1 MNELVIYG
9 DIGESFWGDSVT
21 AADVKSMLD
30 GMSGDITV
38 RINSPGGSVFDGFA
52 IYNLLRAHNGSVT
65 VHVDGLAAS
74 AASVVAMAG
83 DDVVM
88 GAASMMM
95 IHDPW
100 TMSVGDA
107 SEMRKTAETLD
118 KIRDSIV
125 DAYASKAA
133 DMDRDEIA
141 KMMAEET
148 WMTASEAQ
156 GFGFANKL
164 EESEA
169 TISNLSR
176 PWINSAPSQDK
187 IPDSP
192 EANTAW
198 RVALQ
203 SRKLALKTK

>member
-1 MNELVIYG
+1 MNELLIYG
-9 DIGESFWGDSVT
+9 DIGESMWGDSVT
-21 AADVKSMLD
+21 ASDVKSLLD
-30 GMSGDITV
+30 GMSGDISV

-52 IYNLLRAHNGSVT
+52 IYNLLRSHNGTVT

-74 AASVVAMAG
+74 AASVIAMAG
-83 DDVVM
+83 DEIVM
-88 GAASMMM
+88 GNASMLM

-100 TMSVGDA
+100 TMAVGD
-107 SEMRKTAETLD
+107 SGEMRKTAETLD

-125 DAYASKAA
+125 DAYAGKAS
-133 DMDRDEIA
+133 DISRDDIA
-141 KMMAEET
+141 QMMADET

-156 GFGFANKL
+156 SMGFATGT
-164 EESEA
+164 EEGSA

-176 PWINSAPSQDK
+176 PWINSAPSQEK

-192 EANTAW
+192 EASTAW
-198 RVALQ
+198 RVALE